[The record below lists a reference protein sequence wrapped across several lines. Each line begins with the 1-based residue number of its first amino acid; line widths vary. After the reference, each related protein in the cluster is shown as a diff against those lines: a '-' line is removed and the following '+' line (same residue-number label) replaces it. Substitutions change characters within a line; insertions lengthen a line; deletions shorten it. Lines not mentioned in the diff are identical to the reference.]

1 MISQGVSA
9 RIAKKV
15 RRPRGTPAERRAV
28 EPIFGWMTRRRR
40 GVPDHKTLPNVLKA
54 IVDVAM
60 GVRHCAGSPIVGPS
74 RTDPDPRG
82 HSSPGWSIFTSS
94 RWWARHCLPRLKIQ
108 AYADRTSWRR
118 PTLPRQKG
126 GARLG

>member
-28 EPIFGWMTRRRR
+28 EPIFGWMKRRRR
-40 GVPDHKTLPNVLKA
+40 AVREQRTWPNVSKA

-60 GVRHCAGSPIVGPS
+60 GVRYCAGSPIVGPS
-74 RTDPDPRG
+74 RTDPDPPGTLVARVKYLYQLEVVG
-82 HSSPGWSIFTSS
+82 AALSPEAEDSSLCG
-94 RWWARHCLPRLKIQ
+94 
-108 AYADRTSWRR
+108 
-118 PTLPRQKG
+118 
-126 GARLG
+126 